1 MEEFLVA
8 LGVKKPIRLM
18 VEEDKKVYDNP
29 GRRLEDFIVIRSDTW
44 GYIYLEAS
52 VSYTHLDVYK
62 RQVDDCS
69 VVFSELPMYGV
80 TQTTKEMLSGF
91 LNSEL
96 CMYIKNA

>member
-52 VSYTHLDVYK
+52 ADGDFIHLPK
-62 RQVDDCS
+62 KS
-69 VVFSELPMYGV
+69 A
-80 TQTTKEMLSGF
+80 TQADFRMEPCGF
-91 LNSEL
+91 LL
-96 CMYIKNA
+96 IFCRNASMWGKLRSDSD